1 MDRVV
6 LLLWGFGPV
15 VWSYSSGQVADSCEN
30 LHPHHSGLHGQGGKA
45 PFTIITDRR
54 NYSFKEE
61 VAVQLRATGSK
72 PFVGFLLQAR
82 GSGDLSPV
90 GSFTLKT
97 GDAQLLNC
105 SQKTNSA
112 VSHTSESLKTSVQV
126 IWRSEDSGFAKPI
139 QFHASFVQ
147 NYRTFWVNILS
158 PMLIFKNDSLDVLH
172 MDFSKTAEQQA
183 EIVPNST
190 KQSLSSWEI
199 SSEDCGVTKVCFRH
213 PSNCAPELT
222 TNCYFMSAIMLS
234 ASDTVIQ
241 YEMTGTSDGYISFG
255 FSDDQTMGNDDIYVC
270 SKTSNDLVQ
279 LQHAFSVGRAIPQ
292 TLPLGNISD
301 LRVSMQDRVISC
313 SFTSFNPISTRRST
327 GVTDPHRSYYLMFAY
342 GSSSSN
348 GQIQVHTN
356 TFLSANKVDISR
368 PQLVRTAGWPHI
380 IKAHGAMMLIAW
392 MTTGSIGMMVARYL
406 KGVAKGNHLLGKDVW
421 FLVHFSMMG
430 VTIAATV
437 IAFPLSFIY
446 VKTWSEGTHP
456 VLGCLVM
463 ILCVPQLT
471 LALLR
476 CGPQNPLRFLFNWS
490 HAVIAVVLKILAI
503 AAIFT
508 GLKIMDNTIDQWLMK
523 VMGGLVT
530 WEALFCILLEINF
543 KRKVDASDTSW
554 CPAGGLVHHWKCSL
568 FARLVVWSWD
578 VII

>member
-1 MDRVV
+1 M
-6 LLLWGFGPV
+6 
-15 VWSYSSGQVADSCEN
+15 
-30 LHPHHSGLHGQGGKA
+30 
-45 PFTIITDRR
+45 
-54 NYSFKEE
+54 SFSFL
-61 VAVQLRATGSK
+61 VQLRATGSK

-105 SQKTNSA
+105 SQKT
-112 VSHTSESLKTSVQV
+112 
-126 IWRSEDSGFAKPI
+126 
-139 QFHASFVQ
+139 
-147 NYRTFWVNILS
+147 
-158 PMLIFKNDSLDVLH
+158 
-172 MDFSKTAEQQA
+172 
-183 EIVPNST
+183 
-190 KQSLSSWEI
+190 EI

-292 TLPLGNISD
+292 TLPLVWKIS
-301 LRVSMQDRVISC
+301 LTSYIQLISC

-327 GVTDPHRSYYLMFAY
+327 GVTDPHRSYYLMLESNASHSY
-342 GSSSSN
+342 LSSFS
-348 GQIQVHTN
+348 
-356 TFLSANKVDISR
+356 LWKC
-368 PQLVRTAGWPHI
+368 
-380 IKAHGAMMLIAW
+380 AMMLIAW

-421 FLVHFSMMG
+421 FLVG
-430 VTIAATV
+430 TIDTMLKITFKISWCV
-437 IAFPLSFIY
+437 Q
-446 VKTWSEGTHP
+446 GTHP

-463 ILCVPQLT
+463 IL
-471 LALLR
+471 LL
-476 CGPQNPLRFLFNWS
+476 L
-490 HAVIAVVLKILAI
+490 HI
-503 AAIFT
+503 
-508 GLKIMDNTIDQWLMK
+508 IMDNTIDQWLMK

-543 KRKVDASDTSW
+543 KRKVDASGEYTIQ
-554 CPAGGLVHHWKCSL
+554 AGVLLVALYITGNVVFLLALL
-568 FARLVVWSWD
+568 FGVGMS
-578 VII
+578 